1 MEALQVDDAYARR
14 DHVAVVLAAIVLF
27 CICWS
32 LGAEPARADCA
43 PPSSLPPIC
52 LSGTVT
58 APGYGSALVAA
69 AGTAGS
75 DWLRQGDTLLDWKI
89 ALIGSGYV
97 VLTRR
102 GQSVRLDIAGGVTDH
117 PPALA
122 IADHP
127 AAPPAAGPPQV
138 KQGPMLRQH
147 SWERR
152 GEREPPQ

>member
-1 MEALQVDDAYARR
+1 MDDACSKDDRA
-14 DHVAVVLAAIVLF
+14 AAMLTAIVVF
-27 CICWS
+27 GICWLLCPES
-32 LGAEPARADCA
+32 ARADCA

-102 GQSVRLDIAGGVTDH
+102 GQSVRLDLAGGVTEH
-117 PPALA
+117 PPALE

-127 AAPPAAGPPQV
+127 AAPPASGPPAV
-138 KQGPMLRQH
+138 KQGSMLRQH

-152 GEREPPQ
+152 GEREPPPQ